1 METDQ
6 IVMTITPAFKKLSP
20 ETRKA
25 LIRAVDA
32 LHRAAK
38 NGYFG
43 DVAKTQA
50 TQTEERNDG

>member
-43 DVAKTQA
+43 PVAKAQV
-50 TQTEERNDG
+50 TQTEEKTNA